1 MMIVIP
7 VPKHGDILYHNLTKV
22 QPKYFNS
29 NKNNIIN
36 NVFLEINYK
45 INFDEWINHNNKI
58 VKIIKKFY
66 NIIKKKY
73 INNKLPENLDDLD
86 GETYDKNNKN
96 IYLYEDKKKWWF
108 SIKTMSKLLIS
119 NLCYFDSD
127 YLNNYTKSPNNPY
140 TNKQFNYNTYVSIYQ
155 QFKNYNAVPDMFLLF
170 KLSNFDLDKFS
181 ACYSISI
188 NQYICKYAYPN
199 LESEILADLFI
210 NITQTYNI
218 NYINYNKLYHFSDF
232 IKTDILRILN
242 YIHNPINTHCDIKKY
257 IKNIL
262 KFHFYLIKK
271 ARKQPVLSDSP
282 SNMNVESDSHSNMN
296 VESDSP
302 SNMNVESDSP
312 SNMNVESDSPSN
324 MNVES
329 DLENNEQHSENDNDS
344 INNDSINNDS
354 INNDSI
360 NNDSIN
366 NDSINNDS
374 VNNDYIISDSENE
387 NENNDSENE
396 NENNDSENENNDSED
411 DYSDSENEN
420 ENNDSE
426 NENNDSE
433 DDYSDSDNENNENND
448 SENENNNSENENE
461 NNDSENENN
470 DSENENND
478 SENDNII
485 IDGIIYD
492 FSSVEIDNNDL
503 NSTSNLMEVE

>member
-257 IKNIL
+257 IKNI
-262 KFHFYLIKK
+262 F
-271 ARKQPVLSDSP
+271 
-282 SNMNVESDSHSNMN
+282 
-296 VESDSP
+296 
-302 SNMNVESDSP
+302 
-312 SNMNVESDSPSN
+312 
-324 MNVES
+324 
-329 DLENNEQHSENDNDS
+329 
-344 INNDSINNDS
+344 
-354 INNDSI
+354 
-360 NNDSIN
+360 
-366 NDSINNDS
+366 
-374 VNNDYIISDSENE
+374 
-387 NENNDSENE
+387 
-396 NENNDSENENNDSED
+396 
-411 DYSDSENEN
+411 
-420 ENNDSE
+420 
-426 NENNDSE
+426 
-433 DDYSDSDNENNENND
+433 
-448 SENENNNSENENE
+448 
-461 NNDSENENN
+461 
-470 DSENENND
+470 
-478 SENDNII
+478 
-485 IDGIIYD
+485 
-492 FSSVEIDNNDL
+492 L
-503 NSTSNLMEVE
+503 NFIFI